1 MAMKGSCWLIGD
13 RSGRFPLTAGQTA
26 RLHGLNVELCP
37 VADWT
42 LAGIYPGPQTLL
54 AIDFRL
60 LGRLEPRQ
68 RGLLKERI
76 ERGATLYVRGGIG
89 PGEGALLWPLRDVPF
104 KVSAVRQAR
113 AYRFA
118 CHPMLPKVF
127 REEQAEGEFTM
138 LGADGLAEPVEAL
151 AVALHVDGV
160 QRPSIFTVR
169 YGLGAVIYD
178 LSPDELIPNATFASR
193 LENPITRA
201 ALAGALV
208 AAGRVAGCDP
218 AASVPFSLV
227 VDDRPANFD
236 YLSVATMSEFL
247 RHVEAC
253 FPGVHIDF
261 AWTPNRAHPSRRYIE
276 ILKNFN
282 TGFVWHG
289 FLRHID
295 HRTILDL
302 GAEMAEGRQSV
313 ASISRRYGVRFQ
325 PVMVFPYERDNAQ
338 AVEVIKR
345 EGFVAKA
352 ESSFEQQGC
361 NPSGFT
367 PVASLAPP
375 RRTRIG
381 ERFAVLKRSSP
392 QALSR
397 DRMIALAALGMPI
410 IAAGHP
416 GDVALRRL
424 SFLRKSPESYSY
436 FDSVLDFARDKS
448 LDPRSL
454 EEVAQYMLS
463 A

>member
-1 MAMKGSCWLIGD
+1 MATKGSCWLIGD
-13 RSGRFPLTAGQTA
+13 RSGRFPLTAGQMA
-26 RLHGLNVELCP
+26 RFFGLNVELCP

-54 AIDFRL
+54 AIDFQL

-68 RGLLKERI
+68 RRLLRERV
-76 ERGATLYVRGGIG
+76 EGGATLYVRGGIG
-89 PGEGALLWPLRDVPF
+89 PGERALLWPLTDVPF
-104 KVSAVRQAR
+104 KVSEVRQAK
-113 AYRFA
+113 AYRFGR
-118 CHPMLPKVF
+118 HPMLPKVF
-127 REEQAEGEFTM
+127 WEERAEGEFTIF
-138 LGADGLAEPVEAL
+138 GADGLSERVQAL
-151 AVALHVDGV
+151 LVALHVDGV

-169 YGLGAVIYD
+169 YGHGAAIYD
-178 LSPDELIPNATFASR
+178 LYPDEFTPNAMLVSR
-193 LENPITRA
+193 LENPITRGA
-201 ALAGALV
+201 MAGALV
-208 AAGRVAGCDP
+208 AAGHVAGCDP

-236 YLSVATMSEFL
+236 YLSAAPMSEFL
-247 RHVEAC
+247 QHVEAR

-261 AWTPNRAHPSRRYIE
+261 AWTPNRTHPSRRYIE
-276 ILKNFN
+276 VLKRFN

-302 GAEMAEGRQSV
+302 GTEMAQGRQSV
-313 ASISRRYGVRFQ
+313 ASISRRYEVRFQ
-325 PVMVFPYERDNAQ
+325 RVMVFPYERDNAQ

-352 ESSFEQQGC
+352 ESSLEQQGS
-361 NPSGFT
+361 NSKGFT
-367 PVASLAPP
+367 PVASLSPP

-381 ERFAVLKRSSP
+381 EHFAVLKRSSP
-392 QALSR
+392 RELSR
-397 DRMIALAALGMPI
+397 DRLIALAALGMPI

-448 LDPRSL
+448 LEPRSL
-454 EEVAQYMLS
+454 EEVAEYMLS